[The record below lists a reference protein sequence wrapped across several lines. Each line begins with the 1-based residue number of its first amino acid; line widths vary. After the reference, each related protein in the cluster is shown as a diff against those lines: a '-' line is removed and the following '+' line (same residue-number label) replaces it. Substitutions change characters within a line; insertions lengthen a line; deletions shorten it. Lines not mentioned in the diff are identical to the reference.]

1 MVETPLPAGPRP
13 RPGRTDIDVTN
24 GPANSMTLS
33 ARQQAVLDQIERAL
47 QAADPQLRSM
57 FSIFTRLTSREPVPD
72 TETTWDT
79 STGGRRD
86 NGSSGRSAKSVAG
99 LLVVSIFMAGL
110 VGAFLF
116 SVLGTSN
123 DCPGLSSDQAVVSA
137 AVRAAAC
144 SHATAAWS
152 KGSR

>member
-1 MVETPLPAGPRP
+1 
-13 RPGRTDIDVTN
+13 
-24 GPANSMTLS
+24 MTLS

-57 FSIFTRLTSREPVPD
+57 FSIFTRLTSRETMPD
-72 TETTWDT
+72 AETAGDT
-79 STGGRRD
+79 GTSGRRD
-86 NGSSGRSAKSVAG
+86 DGNSGRSVQSVAG

-110 VGAFLF
+110 LGAFLF

-137 AVRAAAC
+137 SVRAAAC

>member
-1 MVETPLPAGPRP
+1 MGGDPVTGRARP
-13 RPGRTDIDVTN
+13 RPGWYDSDVTN

-57 FSIFTRLTSREPVPD
+57 FSIFTRLTSREMMPD
-72 TETTWDT
+72 AETAGDT
-79 STGGRRD
+79 VTSGRRD
-86 NGSSGRSAKSVAG
+86 NGNRGRSPQSVAG
-99 LLVVSIFMAGL
+99 LL
-110 VGAFLF
+110 GAFLF

-137 AVRAAAC
+137 SVRAAAC
-144 SHATAAWS
+144 SHSTAAWS

>member
-1 MVETPLPAGPRP
+1 
-13 RPGRTDIDVTN
+13 
-24 GPANSMTLS
+24 MTLS

-57 FSIFTRLTSREPVPD
+57 FSIFTRLTSQETMPD
-72 TETTWDT
+72 AETAGATGVSGRWDD
-79 STGGRRD
+79 GHA
-86 NGSSGRSAKSVAG
+86 GRSAQSVAG

-110 VGAFLF
+110 FGAFLF
-116 SVLGTSN
+116 SVFGTSN

-137 AVRAAAC
+137 SVRAAAC

>member
-1 MVETPLPAGPRP
+1 MLVGAGSN
-13 RPGRTDIDVTN
+13 DSDVTN

-33 ARQQAVLDQIERAL
+33 RRQQAVLDQIERTL

-57 FSIFTRLTSREPVPD
+57 FSVFTRLTSREAMPD
-72 TETTWDT
+72 TETP
-79 STGGRRD
+79 RQNAR
-86 NGSSGRSAKSVAG
+86 SSRSAKSVAG
-99 LLVVSIFMAGL
+99 LLVVSVFMAGL

-137 AVRAAAC
+137 TVRAAAC